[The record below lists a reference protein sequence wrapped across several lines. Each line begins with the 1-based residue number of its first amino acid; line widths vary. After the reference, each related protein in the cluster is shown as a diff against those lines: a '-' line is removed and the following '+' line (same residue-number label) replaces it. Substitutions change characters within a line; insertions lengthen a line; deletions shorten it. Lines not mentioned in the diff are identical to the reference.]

1 MKTII
6 CDLDGTLT
14 DMWPIEKSVL
24 LSMLGKE
31 CERKIETLYGS
42 GTKNTYLIF
51 RSISKKKIGK
61 AEYVKKYNR
70 TFRILLRTNQLPTPV
85 AFPIVNWLTEN
96 KNNYRFVYAT
106 GGQKE
111 EAEYVLKK
119 LKLSQFFDL
128 EKSISKSNCRFSKKT
143 GLVFKK
149 LKRQF
154 PDCFLITDS
163 ESDCVGAKRAKIG
176 FIKIKPEQT
185 PKASFFQSV

>member
-6 CDLDGTLT
+6 CDIDGTLT

-31 CERKIETLYGS
+31 RKRKIESAYRAGV
-42 GTKNTYLIF
+42 KNTYSIF

-61 AEYVKKYNR
+61 AEYAENYNR
-70 TFRILLRTNQLPTPV
+70 AFRVLLRTNQLPTPV
-85 AFPIVNWLTEN
+85 GYPVVNWLREN
-96 KNNYRFVYAT
+96 KNKYCFVYAT

-111 EAEYVLKK
+111 ETEYVLKK
-119 LKLSQFFDL
+119 LKLFQFFDL

-163 ESDCVGAKRAKIG
+163 ENDCVGAKRAKIG
-176 FIKIKPEQT
+176 FIKIKSEQT

>member
-6 CDLDGTLT
+6 CDIDGTLT

-31 CERKIETLYGS
+31 CERKIKALYLS
-42 GTKNTYLIF
+42 GIKDTYKIF
-51 RSISKKKIGK
+51 LTFSKKKIGK

-70 TFRILLRTNQLPTPV
+70 AFLILLRTNQLPAPV
-85 AFPIVNWLTEN
+85 SYPIVNWLRKN

-119 LKLSQFFDL
+119 LKLFQFFNL
-128 EKSISKSNCRFSKKT
+128 EKSISKSNCRFSKRT

-176 FIKIKPEQT
+176 FIKIKSGQKTIP
-185 PKASFFQSV
+185 FLN